1 MRLTVFSHKPCWTAP
16 AAPSGYATDGGFAF
30 QMRALSELFEATTL
44 VVPCYPEA
52 GQREGEI
59 VLGGH
64 NLSIVPLTMPT
75 GSNLQR
81 KLSLPFWFVRNMP
94 AILRESLRAD
104 AIHVPIPGDIGT
116 FGMVFAYLLRKPLFV
131 RHCGNWF
138 VQKTLAE
145 RFWKWFMEQ
154 FAGGRNIMLATGG
167 SSSAPSQRTTE
178 VRWIFSTSLTER
190 ELQASSVRE
199 APAGGRA
206 HLVIAC
212 RQDRAKGAG
221 VVIDSLSL
229 LLKEFP
235 QARLDVVGDGPALP
249 EFKRQAD
256 ALGLA
261 ERIKF
266 HGKVDHERVLELL
279 QQADLFCYPTTA
291 SDGFPKAVHEAL
303 ACGLPVVTTH
313 VSVLPQLL
321 GNGCGV
327 LIDEATPAAVAAG
340 VAACLRDARRY
351 RAMSAAAIMTARQYS
366 LERWR
371 DTIGDLLRKSWGPLR
386 SDA

>member
-1 MRLTVFSHKPCWTAP
+1 MRLTVFSHKPCWSAP
-16 AAPSGYATDGGFAF
+16 DAPSGYATDGGFSF

-44 VVPCYPEA
+44 VVPCYGET
-52 GQREGEI
+52 GKREGEI
-59 VLGGH
+59 ALAGH

-81 KLSLPFWFVRNMP
+81 KLSLPVWFVRNMP
-94 AILRESLRAD
+94 TLLRESLRAD

-116 FGMVFAYLLRKPLFV
+116 FGMVLAYLLRKPLFV

-167 SSSAPSQRTTE
+167 SQSAPSQRSAE

-206 HLVIAC
+206 RLVISC

-221 VVIDSLSL
+221 VVIDSLPL
-229 LLKEFP
+229 LLGEFP
-235 QARLDVVGDGPALP
+235 HARLDVVGDGPALP

-256 ALGLA
+256 ALGLC

-303 ACGLPVVTTH
+303 ACGLPAVTTH

-321 GNGCGV
+321 SNGCGV

-340 VAACLRDARRY
+340 VRECLRDARRY

-371 DTIGDLLRKSWGPLR
+371 DTIGDLLRRSWGPLR